1 VIVNAAEDFEMLN
14 AQVNYSAGLHPWF
27 LKENSAEIE
36 FESLKRVCKQDHVL
50 AIGECGLDKV
60 CETPLALQEEYFA
73 KQIDLANEI
82 RKPII
87 IHCVRAYDEVLSLLK
102 DKMNSVPVVF
112 HGYNRNMNIARNI
125 LDHGHYLSFGKHLL
139 KSDDVRAVFQSVPV
153 EKIFLE
159 TDDSA
164 ERIEDIYTVAATLHG
179 ITGKDLEDRV
189 ATNVINVFGK
199 LF

>member
-1 VIVNAAEDFEMLN
+1 
-14 AQVNYSAGLHPWF
+14 
-27 LKENSAEIE
+27 
-36 FESLKRVCKQDHVL
+36 
-50 AIGECGLDKV
+50 
-60 CETPLALQEEYFA
+60 
-73 KQIDLANEI
+73 
-82 RKPII
+82 
-87 IHCVRAYDEVLSLLK
+87 
-102 DKMNSVPVVF
+102 
-112 HGYNRNMNIARNI
+112 
-125 LDHGHYLSFGKHLL
+125 LL